1 MIPKRIKEI
10 EETLEEGGIYG
21 DLSGMVDLIRELLE
35 AVKQSNNGIDEL
47 LIRRRQSKITRGV
60 R

>member
-1 MIPKRIKEI
+1 M
-10 EETLEEGGIYG
+10 LEEGGIYG